1 MEMPAMMLWIHWW
14 SMVKTLRPA
23 FTRYRTFVWF
33 AVSLAG
39 MTVRDDHMGV
49 TSYIRTLGLKESCYG
64 RLLDFYHSSAVNL
77 ERLTSLWTELILRLN
92 PLVITVNGRIILVGD
107 GIKVAK
113 SGRKMPGVKR
123 LHQQSDSNTKPEY
136 IRGHSCQAIAVLVNA
151 GVRVFAIPLI
161 SRIHEGLI
169 LSNRDKRTLLDK
181 MVILLTGL
189 KITRPFYFIADAYYA
204 SGKIITGL
212 LKESNHLI
220 TRVRSNAVAWYPA
233 CHECTDARPGRKR
246 IYGDKVHLQS
256 FFRNENRFLSA
267 PSPVYGE
274 RDTTIRYVCF
284 DLLWRPVGILVRF
297 VLVKHPW
304 RGSIILMSSDC
315 TLDPLEIIRLYGLR
329 FKIEVS
335 FKQAVRTLGSYA
347 YRFWMKGYVHSRR
360 KRGDHYLHRASP
372 DYRTNVKRKLAAY
385 HLFIQ
390 CGLIAQGLLQYLSAA
405 HTKLVWD
412 LYGSWF
418 RTIRPG
424 VCPSEQIT
432 AMALKNTLPQF
443 LADTENNTILAKFL
457 LENIDMNRL
466 DGLRMVA

>member
-1 MEMPAMMLWIHWW
+1 MMLWFHWW

-23 FTRYRTFVWF
+23 FTRSRTFAWF

-39 MTVRDDHMGV
+39 MSVRDDLMGV
-49 TSYIRTLGLKESCYG
+49 TSFIRALGLSESCYD

-77 ERLTSLWTELILRLN
+77 DRLTSLWTELILRLN
-92 PLVITVNGRIILVGD
+92 PLAITVNGRIILVGD

-113 SGRKMPGVKR
+113 SGRKMPGVKC

-136 IRGHSCQAIAVLVNA
+136 IRGHSCQAIAILIHAGASYFAVPLV
-151 GVRVFAIPLI
+151 
-161 SRIHEGLI
+161 SRIHEGLV

-181 MVILLTGL
+181 MIILINGL
-189 KITRPFYFIADAYYA
+189 NISRPFYFIADAYYA
-204 SGKIITGL
+204 SAKIINGL
-212 LKESNHLI
+212 IKDSNHLI

-233 CHECTDARPGRKR
+233 CHECTDNRRGRKR
-246 IYGDKVHLQS
+246 MYGVKVHLHS
-256 FFRNENRFLSA
+256 FFRNEHQFLSA
-267 PSPVYGE
+267 SSPVYGE
-274 RDTTIRYVCF
+274 RNTTIRYLCL
-284 DLLWRPVGILVRF
+284 DLLWRPVGIQVRF

-304 RGSIILMSSDC
+304 RGSMILMSTDC
-315 TLDPLEIIRLYGLR
+315 TLAPLEIIRLYGLR

-347 YRFWMKGYVHSRR
+347 YRFWMKGYVHPRG
-360 KRGDHYLHRASP
+360 KRGDHYLHRATL

-424 VCPSEQIT
+424 VCPSEMIV

-443 LADTENNTILAKFL
+443 LADSENNTILAKFL